1 MPPRSPARPSP
12 ARAFTL
18 VEILIVIGVLAVLLS
33 IGLPVLR
40 SVRITALEAAV
51 LAHQREV
58 GLEMLNYTEDQ
69 DGFLPYYGKPGTNLA
84 PILMPPPSGEPEE
97 ATEMSDA
104 DGPWGYWGQSMVWWW
119 HLELLGYNGE
129 ISRWG
134 PEVART
140 RTEERRQ
147 RHLGGLASF
156 DWMAHGAFA
165 NPRYFRRAETLEQ
178 QILQQRVEDHT
189 PQLLVSVRFPSRKGL
204 LLRPNRIVGDPIDG
218 APFVFFA
225 DAHGAQLRWTDMRE
239 PLPTGR
245 NLPVFDTE
253 NGLHGRDL

>member
-104 DGPWGYWGQSMVWWW
+104 DGPWGYWGQSIVWWW

-129 ISRWG
+129 LSRYG
-134 PEVART
+134 PEVDRT
-140 RTEERRQ
+140 REEEMRR
-147 RHLGGLASF
+147 RRNAPVAR
-156 DWMAHGAFA
+156 DWMALGAFA

-178 QILQQRVEDHT
+178 QILQQRVEDHL
-189 PQLLVSVRFPSRKGL
+189 PQRLVSVRFPSRKGL
-204 LLRPNRIVGDPIDG
+204 LLRGNRIVENLAD
-218 APFVFFA
+218 AAQFVFFA
-225 DAHGAQLRWTDMRE
+225 DAHGEQLRFTDMRE
-239 PLPTGR
+239 PLSPSMDSV
-245 NLPVFDTE
+245 PVLDTVD
-253 NGLHGRDL
+253 GLHGRDL